1 MKGLADSDLVS
12 KYGYIIV
19 ADAAGT
25 ILCKSEAVNMFVDLT
40 SDEAEDI
47 PPYQEDFSFLVKD
60 NQVSLY
66 LGDMYLLTLE
76 KTELELVLKT
86 LNSDEG

>member
-1 MKGLADSDLVS
+1 ML
-12 KYGYIIV
+12 I
-19 ADAAGT
+19 
-25 ILCKSEAVNMFVDLT
+25 T
-40 SDEAEDI
+40 SDEEEDI

-76 KTELELVLKT
+76 KAELELVLKT